1 MTLALADN
9 SFTSC
14 VGASCMPKR
23 SREQSRPYRAR
34 SCRRGIPADEVA
46 ARGGDEPRLATM
58 THAVLPPGHLVDGQ
72 HRPRA
77 ARLAGGT
84 DWYLAAAGRFELVGS
99 GDVSA
104 ADLASVHD
112 DLGWAGVFVC
122 VAKPAGLESRLAAP
136 GLGTNRITASSRRGA
151 PTRPKVAWVASG
163 ARLAVL
169 PDVGSVWVDSEH
181 LFHSGEIVPLPW
193 TDPVVTLLVTRP
205 GTIRRAIRA
214 ALGKEG
220 PRRAKVPSWD

>member
-1 MTLALADN
+1 MT
-9 SFTSC
+9 
-14 VGASCMPKR
+14 R
-23 SREQSRPYRAR
+23 
-34 SCRRGIPADEVA
+34 
-46 ARGGDEPRLATM
+46 
-58 THAVLPPGHLVDGQ
+58 AVLPPGHLVDGQ
-72 HRPRA
+72 RRPRA
-77 ARLAGGT
+77 ARLAGAT

-104 ADLASVHD
+104 ADLSSVHD

-136 GLGTNRITASSRRGA
+136 DLGTRRITASSRRA
-151 PTRPKVAWVASG
+151 VPARPKVAWVASG

-169 PDVGSVWVDSEH
+169 PDVGSVWVDCEH
-181 LFHSGEIVPLPW
+181 LFRSGEIVPLPW

-205 GTIRRAIRA
+205 GTIRTAIRS

-220 PRRAKVPSWD
+220 PRRAKVPPRD